1 MVLGYLP
8 NVFLTMYASQ
18 IGSAVE
24 GCLLSL
30 ALADR
35 INAMRDL
42 HARTLQ
48 ETGQKLAAMNQQLAR
63 TNQLK
68 DEFLSTV
75 THELRTPMNGVIG
88 SLELIKTLDMG
99 AELELY
105 TQTAE
110 GSARQM
116 MGMVN
121 GILSLTELQAGRLTA
136 ELQPFSL
143 GALLKGL
150 SAEFAPQ
157 ARSKGLSFSYDIAHG
172 LPDYWVGDEAK
183 IRQCLEC
190 LLDNA
195 IKFTCEG
202 GVILRVTG
210 TAIDEARWSMAFNV
224 IDSGIGFVHQE
235 RAELYQHFFQV
246 DGSMTRNYGGL
257 GIGLAICRRLVE
269 LMGGQLTHHSLP
281 RQGSQFQVSLELE
294 ALAPAEQS
302 PALNLK
308 KSPIECAVLLVEDH
322 DVGAPDLYGMLLA
335 LGYRVHCADSGQ
347 AAIDLLRRERVDAVL
362 LGCPLARITATS
374 KDAQLLTL
382 AVCLQLPVLAVFE
395 SAAEAQAGRGQVDA
409 ITDALSKPLGIDD
422 VQHALAQRLLV
433 VGEGKSAGS

>member
-1 MVLGYLP
+1 M
-8 NVFLTMYASQ
+8 
-18 IGSAVE
+18 
-24 GCLLSL
+24 
-30 ALADR
+30 
-35 INAMRDL
+35 
-42 HARTLQ
+42 
-48 ETGQKLAAMNQQLAR
+48 TGK
-63 TNQLK
+63 
-68 DEFLSTV
+68 
-75 THELRTPMNGVIG
+75 
-88 SLELIKTLDMG
+88 
-99 AELELY
+99 
-105 TQTAE
+105 
-110 GSARQM
+110 
-116 MGMVN
+116 
-121 GILSLTELQAGRLTA
+121 
-136 ELQPFSL
+136 
-143 GALLKGL
+143 
-150 SAEFAPQ
+150 
-157 ARSKGLSFSYDIAHG
+157 
-172 LPDYWVGDEAK
+172 
-183 IRQCLEC
+183 
-190 LLDNA
+190 
-195 IKFTCEG
+195 
-202 GVILRVTG
+202 
-210 TAIDEARWSMAFNV
+210 AIDEARWSLAFNV

-269 LMGGQLTHHSLP
+269 LMGGQLTHYSLP

-294 ALAPAEQS
+294 ALAPATQS
-302 PALNLK
+302 TLLNLK

-395 SAAEAQAGRGQVDA
+395 SAAEAQAARGQVDA